1 MLGVADVFG
10 VLGTDRVRALCGI
23 VAHGS
28 DGTAPDVLGKASC
41 IISKACQDGCVNGVA
56 DIEALARARLRS
68 MRTTLGYSLDEL
80 GRLTNLS
87 PSTISRVETG
97 RRALSLDVLVPL
109 ANALQMSFDVLFEV
123 PDDDDVVIR
132 PVAHSSGTRT
142 TWPLSRPDG
151 RTVAMKMRLEPS
163 GTPPSQR
170 VHPGHDWFLVL
181 EGRVRLW
188 LGDRRIDVDAGEAAE
203 FATMVP
209 HAFTALDGPA
219 ELIMVFDRDGQRAH
233 VHQ

>member
-1 MLGVADVFG
+1 M
-10 VLGTDRVRALCGI
+10 
-23 VAHGS
+23 
-28 DGTAPDVLGKASC
+28 
-41 IISKACQDGCVNGVA
+41 NGVA

-80 GRLTNLS
+80 AKRTNLS

-97 RRALSLDVLVPL
+97 KRSLSLDVLVPL
-109 ANALQMSFDVLFEV
+109 ANALQMSLDVLFEV
-123 PDDDDVVIR
+123 PADDDVVIR

-151 RTVAMKMRLEPS
+151 RTVAVKMRLEPS
-163 GTPPSQR
+163 DTLPGQR

-188 LGDRRIDVDAGEAAE
+188 LGERQIDVGTGEAAE

-209 HAFTALDGPA
+209 HAITALDGPA

>member
-1 MLGVADVFG
+1 M
-10 VLGTDRVRALCGI
+10 
-23 VAHGS
+23 
-28 DGTAPDVLGKASC
+28 
-41 IISKACQDGCVNGVA
+41 NGAAEV
-56 DIEALARARLRS
+56 EALARSRLRS

-80 GRLTNLS
+80 AARTNLS

-97 RRALSLDVLVPL
+97 KRTLSIDVLVPL
-109 ANALQMSFDVLFEV
+109 ASALQVSLDVLFEV
-123 PDDDDVVIR
+123 PADDDVVIR
-132 PVAHSSGTRT
+132 PVAHSNGART

-151 RTVAMKMRLEPS
+151 RTVAMKMRLEPD
-163 GTPPSQR
+163 GAPPSQR

-188 LGDRRIDVDAGEAAE
+188 LGERQIDVEAGEAAE

-209 HAFTALDGPA
+209 HAITAPDGPA

>member
-1 MLGVADVFG
+1 M
-10 VLGTDRVRALCGI
+10 
-23 VAHGS
+23 
-28 DGTAPDVLGKASC
+28 
-41 IISKACQDGCVNGVA
+41 NGVA
-56 DIEALARARLRS
+56 DIEALARSRLRS

-80 GRLTNLS
+80 AERTNLS

-97 RRALSLDVLVPL
+97 KRTLSIDVLVPL
-109 ANALQMSFDVLFEV
+109 ANALQVSLDVLFEA
-123 PDDDDVVIR
+123 PTDDDVVIR

-151 RTVAMKMRLEPS
+151 RMIAVKMRLEPS
-163 GTPPSQR
+163 GRPPSQR

-181 EGRVRLW
+181 EGCVRLW
-188 LGDRRIDVDAGEAAE
+188 LGERQIDVAAGEAAE

-209 HAFTALDGPA
+209 HAITAANAPA

>member
-1 MLGVADVFG
+1 MNAV
-10 VLGTDRVRALCGI
+10 T
-23 VAHGS
+23 
-28 DGTAPDVLGKASC
+28 
-41 IISKACQDGCVNGVA
+41 
-56 DIEALARARLRS
+56 DIEALARSRLRS

-80 GRLTNLS
+80 AERTNLS

-97 RRALSLDVLVPL
+97 KRTLSLDVLVPL
-109 ANALQMSFDVLFEV
+109 ANALQVSLDVLFEV
-123 PDDDDVVIR
+123 PTDDDVVIR
-132 PVAHSSGTRT
+132 PVAHSSGART
-142 TWPLSRPDG
+142 MWLLSRPDG

-163 GTPPSQR
+163 DAPPSQR

-188 LGDRRIDVDAGEAAE
+188 LGERQIDVEAGEAAE

-209 HAFTALDGPA
+209 HAITALDGPA
-219 ELIMVFDRDGQRAH
+219 ELIMVFDREGQRAH